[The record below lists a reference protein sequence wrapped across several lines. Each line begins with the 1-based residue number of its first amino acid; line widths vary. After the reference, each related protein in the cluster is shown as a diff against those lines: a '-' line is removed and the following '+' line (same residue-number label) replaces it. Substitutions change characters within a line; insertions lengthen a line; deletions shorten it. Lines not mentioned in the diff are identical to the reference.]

1 MIKTVEEYIV
11 YESPDGGKT
20 IYSRKSG
27 SLDRTLIKED
37 PERKFTDRWFTWKE
51 ILKLAETEPSL
62 RDSIEQAEIV
72 YALIKKET
80 NQICCNVGYDRA

>member
-1 MIKTVEEYIV
+1 MITSIEELTV

-27 SLDRTLIKED
+27 SSSRELIKEN
-37 PERKFTDRWFTWKE
+37 PEDKLTQQWITWKE
-51 ILKLAETEPSL
+51 ILKLAQTEPSL

-72 YALIKKET
+72 YALIKKE
-80 NQICCNVGYDRA
+80 NN

>member
-1 MIKTVEEYIV
+1 MIKSSEEIII

-27 SLDRTLIKED
+27 SSDRTLIKED
-37 PERKFTDRWFTWKE
+37 TSQNYITKWYEWKE

-62 RDSIEQAEIV
+62 ANAINKAEMLYVI
-72 YALIKKET
+72 LKKEE
-80 NQICCNVGYDRA
+80 N

>member
-1 MIKTVEEYIV
+1 MIKSIEELTLTV
-11 YESPDGGKT
+11 YESPNGGKT

-27 SLDRTLIKED
+27 SSSRELIKEN
-37 PERKFTDRWFTWKE
+37 PEDKLTQQWITWKE
-51 ILKLAETEPSL
+51 ILKLAQTEPSL

-80 NQICCNVGYDRA
+80 N

>member
-1 MIKTVEEYIV
+1 MITSIEELTV
-11 YESPDGGKT
+11 YESPNGGKT

-27 SLDRTLIKED
+27 SSSRELIKEN
-37 PERKFTDRWFTWKE
+37 PEDKLTQQWITWKE
-51 ILKLAETEPSL
+51 ILKLAQTEPSL

-80 NQICCNVGYDRA
+80 N

>member
-1 MIKTVEEYIV
+1 MTMIKSIEELTV
-11 YESPDGGKT
+11 YESPNGGKT

-27 SLDRTLIKED
+27 SSSRELIKENPGD
-37 PERKFTDRWFTWKE
+37 KLTQQWITWKE
-51 ILKLAETEPSL
+51 ILKLAQTEPSL

-80 NQICCNVGYDRA
+80 N

>member
-1 MIKTVEEYIV
+1 MTMITSIEELTV

-27 SLDRTLIKED
+27 SSSRELIKEN
-37 PERKFTDRWFTWKE
+37 PEDKLTQQWITWKE
-51 ILKLAETEPSL
+51 ILKLAQTEPSL

-72 YALIKKET
+72 YALIKKE
-80 NQICCNVGYDRA
+80 NN